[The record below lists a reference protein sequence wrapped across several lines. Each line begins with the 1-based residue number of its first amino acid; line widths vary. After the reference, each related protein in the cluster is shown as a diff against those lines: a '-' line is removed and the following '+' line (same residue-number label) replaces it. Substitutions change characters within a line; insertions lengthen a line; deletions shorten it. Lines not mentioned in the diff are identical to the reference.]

1 MMVLGPLVLVG
12 IVVAIVLAVQR
23 GARHDDVPPRITA
36 SPRAALGVGR
46 TAPPAELSDTLDRW
60 VADGLLSAGQADAIL
75 EHERSAVTVPAPDRR
90 ANLPAPARR
99 IPAYAE
105 ALGYLGG
112 VLALAGLTLLVA
124 SYWPDMST
132 SFRLALSLVTTIALV
147 GGGALV
153 HEHIDPALASLR
165 WFLWTLSSAT
175 AAVFTGVLMID
186 GLEVDTPAM
195 VVAACA
201 ATVAFTSGLLWWG
214 HDRPVQELLFLS
226 AAIVSAAT
234 FVTAVTNSGFGGL
247 TAWLLA
253 AVVLAVGLRGL
264 TSRPIIPHV
273 VGTVAIM
280 IGAFATVSE
289 WMGAGALFIPATA
302 GGLLLL
308 AALPQLTM
316 DVPKRVVLIV
326 VATFGALQGLPMTL
340 TYFAN
345 ESGGATGLAMWA
357 IGGTLMAVGS
367 RRLLRAP
374 VVVEVIGGLALI
386 GGAALT
392 GAQWSNFAPLFGL
405 ATALTLLVIGM
416 LPGRVVYSLIGSL
429 GLLINVPWTI
439 STFFP
444 GEGRAP
450 LLILVSGMLIVVVA
464 VLLARQGDRLR
475 TELTLHSPED
485 RATTSADE
493 TPSARTPVG

>member
-1 MMVLGPLVLVG
+1 MMLLGPLVLVG
-12 IVVAIVLAVQR
+12 IVTAIVLAVQR
-23 GARHDDVPPRITA
+23 GARHDDVPPRSTPP
-36 SPRAALGVGR
+36 PRVALGVGATTR
-46 TAPPAELSDTLDRW
+46 PAELSDTLDRW
-60 VADGLLSAGQADAIL
+60 VADGLLSAGQAAAIL
-75 EHERSAVTVPAPDRR
+75 EHERSAVAVPAPDRR
-90 ANLPAPARR
+90 ADISTPARR

-153 HEHIDPALASLR
+153 HEHIDPALARLR

-214 HDRPVQELLFLS
+214 RDRPVQEFLFLS
-226 AAIVSAAT
+226 AVIVSATT
-234 FVTAVTNSGFGGL
+234 FMTAVTNSGFGGL

-253 AVVLAVGLRGL
+253 AIVLAAGLRGL
-264 TSRPIIPHV
+264 TPQPMIPHV

-280 IGAFATVSE
+280 VGAFATVST
-289 WMGAGALFIPATA
+289 WLGAGALFLLATA

-316 DVPKRVVLIV
+316 DVPKRIVLVVVGTL
-326 VATFGALQGLPMTL
+326 GALQGIPMTVG
-340 TYFAN
+340 YFAN
-345 ESGGATGLAMWA
+345 EAGGATGLATWS
-357 IGGTLMAVGS
+357 IGGVLMAVGA

-374 VVVEVIGGLALI
+374 IVAEVIGGLALI

-392 GAQWSNFAPLFGL
+392 AMTWPDFAPLFGL

-416 LPGRVVYSLIGSL
+416 LPGRVVYSLLGSL
-429 GLLINVPWTI
+429 GLLINVPWAI

-475 TELTLHSPED
+475 TELTLRSET
-485 RATTSADE
+485 ATKSADGAPPRE
-493 TPSARTPVG
+493 HQLTD